1 MIQALFKLYK
11 HVNNSRNFTPDISN
25 KHSFASLKSEINEK
39 IKDSLFDDSSLFL
52 SSSFNYFCL
61 NYNSKDLSKEGIDI
75 SNSINNLSLMED
87 DEALRDANNMTKEKN
102 KSIKKLSES
111 EDDKSS
117 SFGSK
122 QTKVTQTQ
130 SEENKPKAKL
140 NIGLLNYSSLNN
152 LLNINNNNINNNNE
166 LSEIKKEIINQRIK
180 EIEEEVK
187 EGEKE
192 VKNELLRKNVCLKL
206 YKALHFAFKNL
217 ELKECETKNIC
228 LYIEKQGRTIDS
240 SMNEKYRE
248 FIENIFKKI
257 SN

>member
-1 MIQALFKLYK
+1 MIQALLKLYK

-52 SSSFNYFCL
+52 SSSFNCFCS
-61 NYNSKDLSKEGIDI
+61 NYNSQELSKEGIDI
-75 SNSINNLSLMED
+75 SNAIYNLSLIED
-87 DEALRDANNMTKEKN
+87 DEALRDTKNISKEKN

-130 SEENKPKAKL
+130 SEEKPKPKL
-140 NIGLLNYSSLNN
+140 NIGLLNYSGLNN

-166 LSEIKKEIINQRIK
+166 LSEMKKEIINQRIK
-180 EIEEEVK
+180 EIQEEIK
-187 EGEKE
+187 EGDTQ

-217 ELKECETKNIC
+217 ELKECEIKNIC
-228 LYIEKQGRTIDS
+228 LYIEKQGRAIDS

>member
-1 MIQALFKLYK
+1 MIQALLKLYK

-52 SSSFNYFCL
+52 SSSFNCFCS
-61 NYNSKDLSKEGIDI
+61 NYNSQELSKEGIDI
-75 SNSINNLSLMED
+75 SNAIYNLSLIED
-87 DEALRDANNMTKEKN
+87 DEALRDTKNISKEKN

-117 SFGSK
+117 SLGSK
-122 QTKVTQTQ
+122 QTKVTQ
-130 SEENKPKAKL
+130 SEENKLKPKL
-140 NIGLLNYSSLNN
+140 NIGLLNYSGLNN
-152 LLNINNNNINNNNE
+152 LLNINNNNINNNE
-166 LSEIKKEIINQRIK
+166 LSEMKKEIINQRIK
-180 EIEEEVK
+180 EIEEEIK
-187 EGEKE
+187 KGETE
-192 VKNELLRKNVCLKL
+192 VKNESLRKNVCLKL

-217 ELKECETKNIC
+217 ELKECEIKNIC
-228 LYIEKQGRTIDS
+228 LYIEKQGREIDS
-240 SMNEKYRE
+240 SMNEKYKE

>member
-1 MIQALFKLYK
+1 MIQALLKLYK

-61 NYNSKDLSKEGIDI
+61 NYNSKELSKEGMDI

-87 DEALRDANNMTKEKN
+87 DEALRDTKNITKEKH

-130 SEENKPKAKL
+130 SEEKPKPKL
-140 NIGLLNYSSLNN
+140 NIGLLNYSGLNN

-166 LSEIKKEIINQRIK
+166 LSEMKKEIINQRIK
-180 EIEEEVK
+180 EIEEEIK
-187 EGEKE
+187 EGDIEI
-192 VKNELLRKNVCLKL
+192 KNELLRKNVCLKL

-217 ELKECETKNIC
+217 ELKECEIKNIC
-228 LYIEKQGRTIDS
+228 LYIEKQGRAIDS

>member
-1 MIQALFKLYK
+1 
-11 HVNNSRNFTPDISN
+11 
-25 KHSFASLKSEINEK
+25 
-39 IKDSLFDDSSLFL
+39 
-52 SSSFNYFCL
+52 L
-61 NYNSKDLSKEGIDI
+61 NYNSKELPKEGMDI

-87 DEALRDANNMTKEKN
+87 DEALRDTKNITKEKH

-122 QTKVTQTQ
+122 QTKATQTQ
-130 SEENKPKAKL
+130 SEEKPKPKL
-140 NIGLLNYSSLNN
+140 NIGLLNYSGLNN

-166 LSEIKKEIINQRIK
+166 LSEMKKEIINQRIK
-180 EIEEEVK
+180 EIEEEIK
-187 EGEKE
+187 EGETE

-217 ELKECETKNIC
+217 ELKECEIKNIC
-228 LYIEKQGRTIDS
+228 LYIEKQGRAIDS

>member
-152 LLNINNNNINNNNE
+152 LLNINNNNINNNE
-166 LSEIKKEIINQRIK
+166 LSEMKKEIINQRIK
-180 EIEEEVK
+180 EIEEDVK

-217 ELKECETKNIC
+217 ELKECEIKNIC